1 MAMGGRVGASLVL
14 QAVAELQCWQ
24 LGDIEN
30 AFLHLVAGPMRSEL
44 SSSVLSAVRCD
55 VCAPG
60 SLLPRPSSIAP
71 LCWLCCI
78 SFVSSVQSGQAA

>member
-60 SLLPRPSSIAP
+60 SLLPRPSSIA
-71 LCWLCCI
+71 CSI
-78 SFVSSVQSGQAA
+78 SFSFVSSVQSGQAA